1 MQAVFGLY
9 GVNLQSFGHG
19 SDKVNVVFASLS
31 INDVLCIYNLRII
44 KYRYQNP
51 VIQYTSLRFGFVI
64 EGSNDK
70 QNGSYRVVRS
80 EIMPS

>member
-9 GVNLQSFGHG
+9 GVNLQSFGYG
-19 SDKVNVVFASLS
+19 SDKVNAVFASLS

-51 VIQYTSLRFGFVI
+51 VIQLPLLDLDS
-64 EGSNDK
+64 
-70 QNGSYRVVRS
+70 
-80 EIMPS
+80 